1 MRGSASRRR
10 LPFMVFQV
18 VLGDGEVV
26 GTGGSLSEDAD
37 LVDEV
42 RDELAPADF
51 EYLDGLSRGFEGGS
65 VAYLVS
71 GRTVAIYQPWC
82 LLFS

>member
-1 MRGSASRRR
+1 
-10 LPFMVFQV
+10 
-18 VLGDGEVV
+18 VLGYGEVI
-26 GTGGSLSEDAD
+26 GAGWSLGEHAY

-71 GRTVAIYQPWC
+71 GQAVAIYHSWC

>member
-1 MRGSASRRR
+1 
-10 LPFMVFQV
+10 
-18 VLGDGEVV
+18 VLGYGEVIRA
-26 GTGGSLSEDAD
+26 GRFLGEHAY

>member
-1 MRGSASRRR
+1 
-10 LPFMVFQV
+10 
-18 VLGDGEVV
+18 VLGYGEVV
-26 GTGGSLSEDAD
+26 GAGWSLGEHAY

-65 VAYLVS
+65 AAYLVS
-71 GRTVAIYQPWC
+71 SRAVAIYHSWC
-82 LLFS
+82 LLF

>member
-1 MRGSASRRR
+1 
-10 LPFMVFQV
+10 
-18 VLGDGEVV
+18 VLGYGEVI
-26 GTGGSLSEDAD
+26 GAGWSLGEHAY

-71 GRTVAIYQPWC
+71 GRAVAIYHSWC